1 MSYETLRVERD
12 GGVAVVTVNRPEKL
26 NALNATVLRELEAA
40 VAALTTGPEPARCVV
55 LTGAGEK
62 AFVAGADIAA
72 MSAMTV
78 AQARAF
84 SEAGHR
90 VGFALERAPFPVI
103 AAVNGF
109 ALGGGL
115 ELALACDFIYASDRA
130 KVGQP
135 EVNLGL
141 VPGFG
146 GTQRLARRVGIARAR
161 ELIYSGDS
169 IDAARA
175 LAIGLVNEVVPHG
188 DLQSRAR
195 TRATELAAKA
205 PLAVGT
211 AKRVLLCGS
220 ETDLPTA
227 CELEAT
233 AFSALFAS
241 EDTREGT
248 RAFVEKR
255 PPAFRGV

>member
-1 MSYETLRVERD
+1 MAYETLLIERD
-12 GGVAVVTVNRPEKL
+12 GAVAVVTVNRPEKL
-26 NALNATVLRELEAA
+26 NALNATVLRELEAV
-40 VAALTTGPEPARCVV
+40 VAELALPPDPARCVV

-72 MSAMTV
+72 MSAMSV
-78 AQARAF
+78 AEARAF

-90 VGFALERAPFPVI
+90 VCHALERAAFPVL

-115 ELALACDFIYASDRA
+115 ELALACDFLYASDRA
-130 KVGQP
+130 KLGQP

-146 GTQRLARRVGIARAR
+146 GTQRLARRVGAARAR
-161 ELIYSGDS
+161 ELIYSGDT

-175 LAIGLVNEVVPHG
+175 LALGLANEVVPHG
-188 DLQSRAR
+188 DLAQRAR
-195 TRATELAAKA
+195 ARAAELAAKA
-205 PLAVGT
+205 PVAVAT
-211 AKRVLLCGS
+211 AKRAILLGS
-220 ETDLPTA
+220 EAELATA

-233 AFSALFAS
+233 AFSTLFAT
-241 EDTREGT
+241 EDAREGM
-248 RAFVEKR
+248 RAFVERR
-255 PPAFRGV
+255 PAKFRGA